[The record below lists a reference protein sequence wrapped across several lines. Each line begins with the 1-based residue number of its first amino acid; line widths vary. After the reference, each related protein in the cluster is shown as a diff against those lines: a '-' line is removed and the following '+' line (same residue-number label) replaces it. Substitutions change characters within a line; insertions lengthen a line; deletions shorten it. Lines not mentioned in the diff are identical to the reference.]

1 MNLGVFLCF
10 LTGLNLRALHL
21 QKPVAPPVFT
31 CSCFLL
37 FTGRKSDLQE
47 CRYNRHQSQ
56 IWRQIMHISHVLRA
70 VFFISVRNLVFP
82 FKFLFILFRRTTR
95 LYCSTALNRTRA
107 FCASSPLFYCE
118 TCTVCKDFISI
129 WSSCLKYCLYYFS
142 LFHTLMRTF
151 TANSLMQRRLLIL
164 HKRYI
169 RYEANLY
176 YDSLLLSI
184 LVFISIGENQ
194 TALCSSITVS
204 V

>member
-1 MNLGVFLCF
+1 MFFDRTKLKSTASSKTCCSACFHVFM
-10 LTGLNLRALHL
+10 
-21 QKPVAPPVFT
+21 
-31 CSCFLL
+31 FLL

-129 WSSCLKYCLYYFS
+129 WSSCLKYCLYYFP

>member
-129 WSSCLKYCLYYFS
+129 WSSCLKYCLYYFP

-176 YDSLLLSI
+176 YDSLLLSM
-184 LVFISIGENQ
+184 LVFISIGEN
-194 TALCSSITVS
+194 
-204 V
+204 